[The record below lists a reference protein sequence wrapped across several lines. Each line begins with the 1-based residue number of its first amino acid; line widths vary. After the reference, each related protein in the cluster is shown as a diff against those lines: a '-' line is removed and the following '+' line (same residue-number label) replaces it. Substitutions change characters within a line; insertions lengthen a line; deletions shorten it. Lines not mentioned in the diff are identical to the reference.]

1 MTRPLRFL
9 LNGSPVSLAEAP
21 AQRTLLDWLREER
34 RLTGT
39 KEGCNEGD
47 CGACTV
53 MISDPQPEGG
63 HRWQVRNACILL
75 LPMLHGRAVR
85 TVEGLGEGGAFHPV
99 QEELVR
105 HHGSQCGFCTPG
117 IAVALAA
124 AHADGRRDFDTALA
138 GNLCRCTG
146 YASIIRAAE
155 AAAEAPAPGWVKE
168 DLARLDDLAA
178 PGPLTG
184 PGWIAHDDVDAFAAW
199 YRDHPEARLVAG
211 ATDVGLWVTKKLMD
225 ITPVAFLHRLKRL
238 KRVEVTTTHI
248 TFGAL
253 APIEALRVRLAE
265 DAPQLGAFLSRF
277 GSEQVRA
284 AGTVGGNIANAS
296 PIGDSLPLLIAL
308 GATLRLRRSETR
320 REMPLEDFFLDYG
333 VQDRKSGE
341 FVEAVT
347 LPRPRAAEGR
357 LVRAWK
363 ISKRRDQDISAVAGA
378 FDFVIAN
385 GTVSTARIAFGGM
398 AATPRRARA
407 TEAALVGRPWTEA
420 TIRAAG
426 EALAEDFTPIS
437 DMRASARYRME
448 AARGLLERL
457 WHESRGTGPI
467 EIDRVLEEAAR

>member
-1 MTRPLRFL
+1 MTQPLRFL
-9 LNGSPVSLAEAP
+9 LNGTPVSLAEAP

-53 MISDPQPEGG
+53 MISDPLPGGG

-85 TVEGLGEGGAFHPV
+85 TVEGLGEKGAFHPV

-124 AHADGRRDFDTALA
+124 AHAAGRHDFDAALA

-146 YASIIRAAE
+146 YAPIIRAAE
-155 AAAEAPAPGWVKE
+155 AAAEAPAPAWVTA
-168 DLARLDDLAA
+168 DLARLDDLAG
-178 PGPLTG
+178 PGPLEG
-184 PGWIAHDDVDAFAAW
+184 PGWIAHDDVDEFAAW

-211 ATDVGLWVTKKLMD
+211 ATDVGLWVTKKLME
-225 ITPVAFLHRLKRL
+225 ITPVAFLHRLGAL
-238 KRVEVTTTHI
+238 KRVEVTATHV

-253 APIEALRVRLAE
+253 VPIDDLRAHLAK
-265 DAPQLGAFLSRF
+265 DAPELGAYLARF

-296 PIGDSLPLLIAL
+296 PIGDSMPLLIAL
-308 GATLRLRRSETR
+308 GATLRLRQGAAR
-320 REMPLEDFFLDYG
+320 REMPLEDFFIDYG
-333 VQDRKSGE
+333 VQDRRPGE
-341 FVEAVT
+341 FVEAVIV
-347 LPRPRAAEGR
+347 PRPQPVVGR

-378 FDFVIAN
+378 FDITIES
-385 GTVSTARIAFGGM
+385 GTVSAARIAFGGM
-398 AATPRRARA
+398 AATPKRARA
-407 TEAALVGRPWTEA
+407 TEAALIGHPWSEA
-420 TIRAAG
+420 TIGAAA
-426 EALAEDFTPIS
+426 EALAADFTPIS

-448 AARGLLERL
+448 AARGLLQRL
-457 WHESRGTGPI
+457 WLESRGAGPV
-467 EIDRVLEEAAR
+467 EIDSVFEELAR